1 MITTKERD
9 CRQCYAFSLTR
20 RAYFRIRRNVGARK
34 GGKRRT
40 AFQRRCPREFFECPC
55 VMDHRG
61 LIVASGANRGG
72 PFASETVTCRGS
84 RKREHVPP
92 RLGER
97 WIGQPFPDTDSSGWN
112 YAATNLLL
120 RIETIKHV
128 SLKLCFNEGIRLC
141 EKEMILFELF
151 LREIQ
156 EYLIEE

>member
-1 MITTKERD
+1 MLRILVNSKSVLS
-9 CRQCYAFSLTR
+9 YSAF
-20 RAYFRIRRNVGARK
+20 RNVGARK